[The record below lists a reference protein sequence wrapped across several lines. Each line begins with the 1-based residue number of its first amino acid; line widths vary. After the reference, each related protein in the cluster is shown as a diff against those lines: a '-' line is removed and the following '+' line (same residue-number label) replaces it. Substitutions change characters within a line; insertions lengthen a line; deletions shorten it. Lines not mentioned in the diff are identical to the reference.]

1 MKLFIKRNRRV
12 LIFTAVVLFFL
23 LGVGVVQLIVN
34 QYQPYNDT
42 AVVKVDE
49 GQEETNESNDDP
61 QAPAEKLIKPV
72 DDGIEIVKKFY
83 DASLSDEELEN
94 ALVYFEG
101 VYRPNLGIDFA
112 NDNKAF
118 EVKAACSGTVTK
130 KENDALL
137 GWVVTVT
144 NENGIATTYQSLS
157 EVTGEKDAVIKQGDK
172 IGTSG
177 ENVYESELKN
187 H

>member
-72 DDGIEIVKKFY
+72 DDGIEIVKSFMML
-83 DASLSDEELEN
+83 A
-94 ALVYFEG
+94 
-101 VYRPNLGIDFA
+101 
-112 NDNKAF
+112 
-118 EVKAACSGTVTK
+118 
-130 KENDALL
+130 
-137 GWVVTVT
+137 
-144 NENGIATTYQSLS
+144 
-157 EVTGEKDAVIKQGDK
+157 
-172 IGTSG
+172 
-177 ENVYESELKN
+177 
-187 H
+187 